1 MGVGDKWVIAL
12 IPLLIIACFDFL
24 VVNDFV
30 ALMVDWIA
38 FKEEGIKVLVATSFN
53 ATCPNINK

>member
-1 MGVGDKWVIAL
+1 M
-12 IPLLIIACFDFL
+12 LIIACFDFL
-24 VVNDFV
+24 VVKDFV

-53 ATCPNINK
+53 ATLPKTNK